1 MSVFR
6 EATKY
11 IHGDKL
17 WSWNPANHLKDIEIS
32 KISTIEAGQMHFVL
46 SIPRYK
52 MKGNASVFSDFSKSN
67 GTSQRYKLV
76 LQWFLHFI
84 YEIGKEDK
92 ENAHGENSLVFIES
106 VRSMQHP
113 DFMIGDRIH
122 FFANRKNLGGFMD
135 HRFAS
140 YIICTPYAK
149 VDTLNDMHLRIFIYI

>member
-52 MKGNASVFSDFSKSN
+52 M
-67 GTSQRYKLV
+67 
-76 LQWFLHFI
+76 
-84 YEIGKEDK
+84 
-92 ENAHGENSLVFIES
+92 
-106 VRSMQHP
+106 
-113 DFMIGDRIH
+113 
-122 FFANRKNLGGFMD
+122 D

>member
-67 GTSQRYKLV
+67 GT
-76 LQWFLHFI
+76 
-84 YEIGKEDK
+84 
-92 ENAHGENSLVFIES
+92 
-106 VRSMQHP
+106 
-113 DFMIGDRIH
+113 
-122 FFANRKNLGGFMD
+122 AN
-135 HRFAS
+135 
-140 YIICTPYAK
+140 
-149 VDTLNDMHLRIFIYI
+149 

>member
-52 MKGNASVFSDFSKSN
+52 MKGNASVPASDW
-67 GTSQRYKLV
+67 T
-76 LQWFLHFI
+76 
-84 YEIGKEDK
+84 
-92 ENAHGENSLVFIES
+92 
-106 VRSMQHP
+106 VRGCA
-113 DFMIGDRIH
+113 DVATF
-122 FFANRKNLGGFMD
+122 
-135 HRFAS
+135 
-140 YIICTPYAK
+140 
-149 VDTLNDMHLRIFIYI
+149 V